1 MSDEIEIRKQV
12 INEVLAEFQKNC
24 QRTYFKTVRIEVYCE
39 PKCPY
44 CDENRYIHV
53 TAPNG
58 QVLEDICKCAQK
70 TKYVWGYEK
79 TEVSTYSVG
88 IPDGHAVILP
98 VKTDYNGVV
107 LIGYWV
113 DPDPNSTEHP
123 ASFEMLYNSLFSTE
137 EKLLEYCKATGVEM
151 LTLDM
156 DRVR

>member
-1 MSDEIEIRKQV
+1 M
-12 INEVLAEFQKNC
+12 
-24 QRTYFKTVRIEVYCE
+24 
-39 PKCPY
+39 
-44 CDENRYIHV
+44 
-53 TAPNG
+53 
-58 QVLEDICKCAQK
+58 
-70 TKYVWGYEK
+70 
-79 TEVSTYSVG
+79 
-88 IPDGHAVILP
+88 ILP

-156 DRVR
+156 DWVR